1 MTAMPQFDPHN
12 IRTIAFDVFGTV
24 VDWFGTIVRVG
35 GSIDGKTDW
44 PSLAVDWLDGYRG
57 RVEDVRLG
65 KRPWDK
71 LDVLLQEAF
80 ADLAFKYHLDQLD
93 PGGIARLG
101 NVWHALEPWPDSIPA
116 LRRLK
121 KRFVISALSNGNVL
135 LLADMAR
142 VGNLGWDCIMSAELV
157 RAYKPADAPYK
168 LAIDCLGTG
177 PGQVLYVA
185 AHKWDVQAGQ
195 AAGLRAGYVLRWQ
208 LGKDGE
214 PPEEPDPNFDVVAND
229 LEDLATKL
237 GVQRA

>member
-1 MTAMPQFDPHN
+1 MAETAQLDPRE
-12 IRTIAFDVFGTV
+12 IRTIVFDIFGTV
-24 VDWFGTIVRVG
+24 VDWFGTIVRIG
-35 GSIDGKTDW
+35 ESLDDKTDW
-44 PSLAVDWLDGYRG
+44 RNVAVDWLNGYRG

-80 ADLAFKYHLDQLD
+80 GDISNKYRFDRLSSA
-93 PGGIARLG
+93 GIAQLQS
-101 NVWHALEPWPDSIPA
+101 VWHALDPWPDSLAA
-116 LRRLK
+116 LRRLRK
-121 KRFVISALSNGNVL
+121 HFVIAALSNGNML

-142 VGNLGWDCIMSAELV
+142 VKHLGWDCIMSAELV
-157 RAYKPADAPYK
+157 RAYKPADALYK
-168 LAIDCLGTG
+168 LAIECLGTV

-208 LGKDGE
+208 FGKDGD
-214 PPEEPDPNFDVVAND
+214 PPEEPDPNFDIVVND

-237 GVQRA
+237 RV